1 MDSSNSLHRNIN
13 EDARKAINT
22 ATYQEKN
29 VTKDFSKHIETFW
42 QAKSTWSV
50 RKFLS
55 FFGLV
60 FSSDVASLKEEMNTL
75 SEKYRQV
82 LESVTTLKEMHHKE
96 KEMCHKE
103 IEDANSRNIKL
114 KEDLE
119 DAKELEKVF
128 KILTAELERLKDA
141 RTNKATPNTLASID
155 HEKLKTD
162 LTCLAHK
169 SLGLA
174 NFQRLLNSL
183 DSTRFDKWDCIEF
196 EIRMLLGQIIVLVGK
211 LTGEMP

>member
-1 MDSSNSLHRNIN
+1 MAS
-13 EDARKAINT
+13 
-22 ATYQEKN
+22 
-29 VTKDFSKHIETFW
+29 
-42 QAKSTWSV
+42 KSTWSV

-82 LESVTTLKEMHHKE
+82 LESVTTLKEMH
-96 KEMCHKE
+96 HKE

>member
-60 FSSDVASLKEEMNTL
+60 FSSDVAYLKEEINAL

-82 LESVTTLKEMHHKE
+82 LESVEMYHKE
-96 KEMCHKE
+96 KEMWCKE
-103 IEDANSRNIKL
+103 IEDAKAGNIKL

-119 DAKELEKVF
+119 YAKELEKVF
-128 KILTAELERLKDA
+128 KILTAELERLKGA
-141 RTNKATPNTLASID
+141 RTNKATSNALASID

-162 LTCLAHK
+162 LNCLAHK

-196 EIRMLLGQIIVLVGK
+196 EIRMLLGQITVLVGK
-211 LTGEMP
+211 LTGEKP

>member
-1 MDSSNSLHRNIN
+1 MDSSNSPHINIK
-13 EDARKAINT
+13 RH
-22 ATYQEKN
+22 QEKN
-29 VTKDFSKHIETFW
+29 ATKGLSKHIETFW

-60 FSSDVASLKEEMNTL
+60 FSSDVESLKEEMNAL

-96 KEMCHKE
+96 KEIHHKE

-141 RTNKATPNTLASID
+141 RTNKATPNALASID

-162 LTCLAHK
+162 LNCLAHK

-174 NFQRLLNSL
+174 SFKRLLNSL
-183 DSTRFDKWDCIEF
+183 DSTRFDKWDCIEY
-196 EIRMLLGQIIVLVGK
+196 EIHVLLGQ
-211 LTGEMP
+211 LTALAGREKP